1 MWFFTPRV
9 TAFRR
14 LRQENHVGL
23 KPAWAKVKS
32 CQQKRKKKKLGTLI
46 FLLNKSPCLETVRER
61 GCVCVL
67 AKGRI
72 NKLYF
77 LTILT
82 HVFKH
87 RAILKRVRL
96 IPALFKVSF
105 WSLNISIK

>member
-1 MWFFTPRV
+1 MPRV

-23 KPAWAKVKS
+23 KPVWAKVKS
-32 CQQKRKKKKLGTLI
+32 CQQKRKKTGHTNFPFKQKPMLR
-46 FLLNKSPCLETVRER
+46 NRER

-72 NKLYF
+72 NKFYF